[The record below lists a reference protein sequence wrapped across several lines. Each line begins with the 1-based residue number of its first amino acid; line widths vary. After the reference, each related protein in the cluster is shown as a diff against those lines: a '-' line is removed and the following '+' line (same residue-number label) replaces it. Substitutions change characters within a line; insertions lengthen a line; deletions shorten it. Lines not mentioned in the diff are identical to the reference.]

1 MEKFLSTKEIAR
13 KILDIVHEKLG
24 VVSIPIEFDCPKDTS
39 KEGTYVF
46 SENNIYHYMFIEKGK
61 IRFDNKYTSL
71 FDISYIVLKDVIS
84 PIAKDYEF
92 KNRNDKQDFRRIWFS
107 KELDLWTLFGEDFY
121 ERAKQEMDE
130 ILLNHPYIDE

>member
-1 MEKFLSTKEIAR
+1 MTYDTTVWSGCALTKRSNSSAR
-13 KILDIVHEKLG
+13 QE
-24 VVSIPIEFDCPKDTS
+24 SA
-39 KEGTYVF
+39 
-46 SENNIYHYMFIEKGK
+46 SEQPG
-61 IRFDNKYTSL
+61 L

-92 KNRNDKQDFRRIWFS
+92 KNRNDKQDFRHIWFS

>member
-24 VVSIPIEFDCPKDTS
+24 IVNIPIEFDSPKNTS

-61 IRFDNKYTSL
+61 IRFDNKYTSFL
-71 FDISYIVLKDVIS
+71 IYLTSS
-84 PIAKDYEF
+84 
-92 KNRNDKQDFRRIWFS
+92 
-107 KELDLWTLFGEDFY
+107 
-121 ERAKQEMDE
+121 
-130 ILLNHPYIDE
+130 

>member
-1 MEKFLSTKEIAR
+1 
-13 KILDIVHEKLG
+13 
-24 VVSIPIEFDCPKDTS
+24 
-39 KEGTYVF
+39 
-46 SENNIYHYMFIEKGK
+46 MFIEKGK
-61 IRFDNKYTSL
+61 ICFDNKYTSL

-84 PIAKDYEF
+84 PISKDYEF
-92 KNRNDKQDFRRIWFS
+92 KNRKDKQDFRRIWFS